1 MIDITKETWDKSGVE
16 VIMFNGIK
24 LLNENHI
31 EEELNHAKVR
41 KMWGQK
47 L

>member
-16 VIMFNGIK
+16 VIMFNGLN

-31 EEELNHAKVR
+31 EEELNHGK
-41 KMWGQK
+41 WGVK
-47 L
+47 NYKN

>member
-16 VIMFNGIK
+16 VIMFNRIK

-41 KMWGQK
+41 KMRGQK